1 MAVKKG
7 STGKSYE
14 QDKDKIKVTYS
25 DGSTRTVWKSDA
37 SYATTKKAMEA
48 DTKSYKKTKTAGT
61 SKVNATNALGE
72 GVTAGRGIVANAQ
85 VSQKAAAAKTAKA
98 NSTYEKEKKA
108 KQQGYKAKNNSAL
121 EQAKQ
126 LNSQV
131 RNVQAQQTNEFAKG
145 ITPRSLKA
153 GTVLAGQ
160 QIKSGTKAGLISG
173 SAEVGRGGNVEGN
186 NFAATADIIR
196 KAMGNKNS
204 SLYANQNNINKN
216 IDTWYGVNQRK
227 LALQS
232 AKEQQAIADRYNMS
246 DFNKGEKLVSDLVST
261 TGAMAPMV
269 ALSAVN
275 PLAGAAYMTNMS
287 RGAGEL
293 QALQENPFTS
303 NDTARLYGLGNAG
316 IEMGTEYLTGGLAKV
331 PGAIKLG
338 DMAGKAVEGIGN
350 PLLKTVAKSAGD
362 IAGEAGEEMLS
373 EAVNPFLQRMTYN
386 PDAENASAKD
396 IAYAGL
402 LGGLGAGVINGT
414 VNLAGRAASAGA
426 NRQNQPFSVQNMIK
440 NAQNQ
445 GESSQNAQNAPQQE
459 NANTATNPISNA
471 QNAPQNQTS
480 EANFQQNQQNFQQG
494 YQKASD
500 EVRDYAYGLLMDYN
514 DDYPHR
520 PPEVIERLENG
531 LYGKMTDYEIE
542 TALSDILTGN
552 PSGKV
557 DSSIVQ
563 RVETAISDYL
573 NERNQQEGARPQPE
587 NVQVQQENVQ
597 NPADNV
603 RTPEQNVQPTE
614 IVRERTD
621 ESTLSDK
628 SRRFVEDARRAS
640 GMGIDLF
647 NGTRTDENGS
657 YSRSDDR
664 IRVNAGKLMQTVN
677 ADENLRGTV
686 GHELYHGT
694 WGTDEH
700 KYIQDLAV
708 SDRLATHP
716 GETKEQATNNLLNE
730 IIDTYTN
737 YGSIESLMTEDGKID
752 IEKVWDEVGAKYI
765 ENVLRD
771 EAAAERIVRTDVST
785 ARKILEFIG
794 RKLQEFKNIFT
805 MTDAQKQQYELY
817 RKAEITMRRALSNH
831 RASAESAVEEVA
843 NSTAVST
850 QPVSELSTDGR
861 NAGIV
866 SDAKGNPVAWNTKDG
881 VMFNK
886 HTYDYGG
893 KKELN
898 KYLNKMVRTGRFS
911 QQDASEIID
920 FMEFVNNEVTAL
932 MNGEKADQ
940 FVYFKEWQDEIPILS
955 VDGKPVLSLVKKNG
969 EYEMNLDFSQ
979 RCTKRVAMD
988 KLLQH
993 LATNTQFDISELGM
1007 NDFVTINNVLS
1018 EQGFLT
1024 ACKMCYVE
1032 TKRYRNGEYA
1042 TKVANEFNEILDAAN
1057 IQNGVPDEKAM
1068 LAKAEEIAARDGSS
1082 FTTVKGWVDIIMAD
1096 PSKVRKL
1103 DPQEIMYSDG
1113 MEKLKAENPALHNK
1127 VTHRS
1132 GSASPKAMEGEAPYN
1147 SEMFGKNLPDPMS
1160 TDASVQSQLDPT
1172 RWSTD
1177 RAFQIGGVRLQ
1188 SFSDYRANMFF
1199 DYCQMFADIAAR
1211 RLPVHSYTKVEDF
1224 VRLFGQTGAKIN
1236 MSVIPRVDIT
1246 PEDRAYFDTLSDKKK
1261 KTDERYL
1268 AAKARAGLDANGEP
1282 IWADESFPYDIA
1294 LEIQKDPRYSNN
1306 CGTTAIGF
1314 SDAHIW
1320 KMLSDPNIRMIIPYH
1335 KSGINPGVARGEN
1348 IDLANDYTYSQ
1359 NPTKAKEAKLDSET
1373 WPEYYSRITQKTQYG
1388 TKEEGY
1394 TGIDFYET
1402 LYDTEDPV
1410 ETSMLYV
1417 EACQKDGIIPKFPQF
1432 VYMPDGSFNPNY
1444 YKLLVDF
1451 TVFNES
1457 GAFAPQQVVRWGKD
1471 SLPEEWR
1478 DLVVDSVSRE
1488 KANEDKIN
1496 AEIGVAADNL
1506 LNALGENHPGMRN
1519 DVMKSVDDSGFTYRD
1534 DADRFNAM
1542 ADEYGTIPRGADPYG
1557 NNRDID
1563 VPASTDG
1570 QDKTRRFI
1578 RTGMEAEQVA
1588 DETVQAMQNR
1598 MTSDYYD
1605 GKMSYTPISNAE
1617 TVQMANDEL
1626 NTALKNNLDAG
1637 MSPDQ
1642 ARQKV
1647 LDDGYSEF
1655 HGKVIGNELP
1665 SATEVAKAERLIQIA
1680 QDAGDYQRAADI
1692 IIDMSVVGTQL
1703 GQAMQAY
1710 SMLKR
1715 LSPQGQLMALQRSID
1730 RMNKMQT
1737 KKGADKI
1744 KLPEGFAA
1752 EYLSAR
1758 SNAKREELADQAFKE
1773 AAQQLEGTWADKINA
1788 YRYSCMLCNPATHAR
1803 NLISNGVMGIAGKV
1817 GDSASALMQDAII
1830 GKGEKTRSFKKG
1842 RKYTP
1847 EERAQL
1853 HQLVEDMWND
1863 SGSKTLGEGGSKYD
1877 NTTSAIEQ
1885 NKRIF
1890 KSDILENTI
1899 GNGKFSVS
1907 SALEAED
1914 MLFKG
1919 IHYKDT
1925 LMDYLQANGF
1935 TPQEIKQAIADG
1947 RNIEKPNGASLYRG
1961 VAYAESMAR
1970 KRTFTE
1976 DNKVSNWLNEGAKL
1990 KAGNLPVGE
1999 VLLGGIIPYRR
2010 TPLNIMVRGIEYSP
2024 AGLAMTLL
2032 HKAMHVDSNATLD
2045 ASNKNGTY
2053 TVAEVLDSLGANLSG
2068 TAIFILGV
2076 YMQANGLLNG
2086 SGDDDKKKQN
2096 FDRATGRQEFS
2107 VNTPG
2112 GGTATIDW
2120 LSPAAMPLLA
2130 GAATFESLTTEEKNM
2145 DAGTLSR
2152 VLENLARISDP
2163 AFEMSCMQ
2171 GVTEAL
2177 SSYNSG
2183 VSGATSALWSGV
2195 SSYGGQFVPNVV
2207 KKVAYAID
2215 DTKRST
2221 YSPKNSPLTKSGAKF
2236 EKGIRGGLPLVS
2248 KTLQPKIDMWGN
2260 DEQRDIENKGWRL
2273 ISGLV
2278 NPTNYKSN
2286 RKGKVENELERLY
2299 NEVGESSVF
2308 PSSTQGYVQYR
2319 NENLY
2324 MNEDEYTEYARTK
2337 GKNSYKY
2344 VAEFMQTPEYN
2355 EMSDTEKV
2363 TVIEKLYNVANYQ
2376 AKKEFVNGY
2385 DGAEFVPDTQY
2396 ENPLTYKDGVVKYCM
2411 AKTGAFAGSNY
2422 NVEEI
2427 DRFKAAAS
2435 EAGLSNETYM
2445 DIRSNITGKDDEGNN
2460 LSKDYKKA
2468 YLTEQR
2474 NNGTLTGK
2482 QYWTIY
2488 LNNVTPSAADITQ
2501 CGNELGRDSELFQ
2514 RYKKEYNA
2522 SHKKQVR

>member
-1 MAVKKG
+1 MAIKKG

-14 QDKDKIKVTYS
+14 KDKDKIKVTYS

-145 ITPRSLKA
+145 ITARSVKA
-153 GTVLAGQ
+153 GTALAGQ
-160 QIKSGTKAGLISG
+160 QIKSGTKAGLNSG
-173 SAEVGRGGNVEGN
+173 VTELGRGGTVEGN

-196 KAMGNKNS
+196 RAMGNKNS
-204 SLYANQNNINKN
+204 NLYQNQQNTAKN
-216 IDTWYGVNQRK
+216 IDTLYGVNQRK

-293 QALQENPFTS
+293 QALQENPFVS
-303 NDTARLYGLGNAG
+303 NDTARAYGLGNAG

-338 DMAGKAVEGIGN
+338 DLAGKAVEGIGN
-350 PLLKTVAKSAGD
+350 PLLKSVAKGAGD

-373 EAVNPFLQRMTYN
+373 EFLNPYLQRATYDPN
-386 PDAENASAKD
+386 AENASAKD
-396 IAYAGL
+396 ITYAGL
-402 LGGLGAGVINGT
+402 LGGLGAGVINGS
-414 VNLAGRAASAGA
+414 VNLAGKVANAGA
-426 NRQNQPFSVQNMIK
+426 NRNEMPFTVENMIK

-445 GESSQNAQNAPQQE
+445 GESSQNAQNAPQQA
-459 NANTATNPISNA
+459 NTNTATNPINNA
-471 QNAPQNQTS
+471 QNVAQNQSSEADFQQNPQNFQQQQNAPQNV
-480 EANFQQNQQNFQQG
+480 QN
-494 YQKASD
+494 
-500 EVRDYAYGLLMDYN
+500 
-514 DDYPHR
+514 
-520 PPEVIERLENG
+520 
-531 LYGKMTDYEIE
+531 
-542 TALSDILTGN
+542 
-552 PSGKV
+552 
-557 DSSIVQ
+557 
-563 RVETAISDYL
+563 
-573 NERNQQEGARPQPE
+573 QPE
-587 NVQVQQENVQ
+587 NVQVRQENVQ

-603 RTPEQNVQPTE
+603 RTSEQNVQPAEVNT
-614 IVRERTD
+614 IPREQLTP
-621 ESTLSDK
+621 E
-628 SRRFVEDARRAS
+628 SRRTIERLEGRS
-640 GMGIDLF
+640 GIKI
-647 NGTRTDENGS
+647 N
-657 YSRSDDR
+657 
-664 IRVNAGKLMQTVN
+664 VV
-677 ADENLRGTV
+677 
-686 GHELYHGT
+686 
-694 WGTDEH
+694 
-700 KYIQDLAV
+700 
-708 SDRLATHP
+708 DRL
-716 GETKEQATNNLLNE
+716 QN
-730 IIDTYTN
+730 D
-737 YGSIESLMTEDGKID
+737 
-752 IEKVWDEVGAKYI
+752 
-765 ENVLRD
+765 
-771 EAAAERIVRTDVST
+771 
-785 ARKILEFIG
+785 
-794 RKLQEFKNIFT
+794 Q
-805 MTDAQKQQYELY
+805 
-817 RKAEITMRRALSNH
+817 
-831 RASAESAVEEVA
+831 
-843 NSTAVST
+843 
-850 QPVSELSTDGR
+850 
-861 NAGIV
+861 
-866 SDAKGNPVAWNTKDG
+866 
-881 VMFNK
+881 
-886 HTYDYGG
+886 
-893 KKELN
+893 
-898 KYLNKMVRTGRFS
+898 
-911 QQDASEIID
+911 
-920 FMEFVNNEVTAL
+920 
-932 MNGEKADQ
+932 MNGEYKDGAITITADALNDPATMRKVAFHEMVHPMRGTESHNELIDYAVDYYRAKYGYKDRNAVMAAVSYGYTNSDTERAGRYDVSNMEGRANVEDELAAMFVGDLVKDKAIAEKMSRDNPPLARRIVEMLQ
-940 FVYFKEWQDEIPILS
+940 KFVDKIKGFGMSENEREIARATEQAIKSFRTGLATVKDNGGYKPPKALVSEGDSISGGMYNVKTLDMGEMANIERDLKKKYEKS
-955 VDGKPVLSLVKKNG
+955 PEEVDTVLNHMKTLRDYMEQLGNELDANGDRMFEYLYNWNNREALRYSNGKPVMTWIKKNG
-969 EYEMNLDFSQ
+969 EYDMNVEASLVCIKKEPMNRVLQYMLDEGI
-979 RCTKRVAMD
+979 
-988 KLLQH
+988 
-993 LATNTQFDISELGM
+993 FDISNLRST
-1007 NDFVTINNVLS
+1007 D
-1018 EQGFLT
+1018 
-1024 ACKMCYVE
+1024 
-1032 TKRYRNGEYA
+1032 YA
-1042 TKVANEFNEILDAAN
+1042 TLTRILNEHGLRVPCGACFVENRRENTGPDMFRKIASEFNELVDAAN
-1057 IQNGVPDEKAM
+1057 IVDGKVDEASLNAKMKEMAARKAAGEDGTAEGTTKRYAKFIKENPDRVRK
-1068 LAKAEEIAARDGSS
+1068 IAASEFMTPEGALVLKRDMPAIYSIATSRYGAGTAKPVEPKTPYTGEVRAKKPTKAGKWSL
-1082 FTTVKGWVDIIMAD
+1082 KGAL
-1096 PSKVRKL
+1096 KV
-1103 DPQEIMYSDG
+1103 
-1113 MEKLKAENPALHNK
+1113 
-1127 VTHRS
+1127 
-1132 GSASPKAMEGEAPYN
+1132 
-1147 SEMFGKNLPDPMS
+1147 
-1160 TDASVQSQLDPT
+1160 
-1172 RWSTD
+1172 
-1177 RAFQIGGVRLQ
+1177 GGVRNQ
-1188 SFSDYRANMFF
+1188 SFSDDEASLFL
-1199 DYCQMFADIAAR
+1199 DQCQKYLDFSLNQ
-1211 RLPVHSYTKVEDF
+1211 LPAQEYTKVPYHA
-1224 VRLFGQTGAKIN
+1224 RMFGLTGAKMNLSMFPEAQI
-1236 MSVIPRVDIT
+1236 SA
-1246 PEDRAYFDTLSDKKK
+1246 EDRAYLNTLTREQKEKDPVFLRAQ
-1261 KTDERYL
+1261 EN
-1268 AAKARAGLDANGEP
+1268 AGLDANGNFLWNP
-1282 IWADESFPYDIA
+1282 ESFGWDNA
-1294 LEIQKDPRYSNN
+1294 VELCEDPRYSGNVAPN
-1306 CGTTAIGF
+1306 AVGV
-1314 SDAHIW
+1314 SDKQIW
-1320 KMLSDPNIRMIIPYH
+1320 MLFDNKYVGQVIPFH
-1335 KSGINPGVARGEN
+1335 KSGQNNDVAAMRNTDLFKDYSNYQNDMEMDENSQRMEGESDASYYRRLGEMSGYGKKIGKGN
-1348 IDLANDYTYSQ
+1348 KLKFNFYDDLA
-1359 NPTKAKEAKLDSET
+1359 
-1373 WPEYYSRITQKTQYG
+1373 KTN
-1388 TKEEGY
+1388 
-1394 TGIDFYET
+1394 
-1402 LYDTEDPV
+1402 DPV
-1410 ETSMLYV
+1410 QTSKNFI
-1417 EACQKDGIIPKFPQF
+1417 EACDKQNIIPRFPQF
-1432 VYMPDGSFNPNY
+1432 IYKPDG
-1444 YKLLVDF
+1444 
-1451 TVFNES
+1451 TFNENYWKCITDYPLMDVN
-1457 GAFAPQQVVRWGKD
+1457 GNYKPMQPIQFDEQH
-1471 SLPEEWR
+1471 LPENWQDVLRTALEEEQKLYN
-1478 DLVVDSVSRE
+1478 DIASETDAVARE
-1488 KANEDKIN
+1488 AA
-1496 AEIGVAADNL
+1496 AEIRSKFNTPD
-1506 LNALGENHPGMRN
+1506 GMSIGNDTGFKLIDRN
-1519 DVMKSVDDSGFTYRD
+1519 NGSYSVNDTDFMS

-1542 ADEYGTIPRGADPYG
+1542 ADEYGTIPRGENPFG

-1570 QDKTRRFI
+1570 QDRTRQFI

-1588 DETVQAMQNR
+1588 DETVSVMQGR
-1598 MTSDYYD
+1598 MTSDVYD

-1730 RMNKMQT
+1730 RMNKMHTQ
-1737 KKGADKI
+1737 KGAEKI
-1744 KLPEGFAA
+1744 ALPEGFAQ
-1752 EYLSAR
+1752 EYLQAR

-1803 NLISNGVMGIAGKV
+1803 NLLSNGVMGLAGKV
-1817 GDSASALMQDAII
+1817 GDGASGLMQDAII

-1847 EERAQL
+1847 EERAEL

-1863 SGSKTLGEGGSKYD
+1863 SGKKVLGEGGSKYD
-1877 NTTSAIEQ
+1877 NATSAIEQ

-1890 KSDILENTI
+1890 KNDILENTI

-1914 MLFKG
+1914 MIFKQ

-1925 LMDYLQANGF
+1925 LMGYIQANGF

-1961 VAYAESMAR
+1961 VAYAENMAR

-2024 AGLAMTLL
+2024 AGLAMTL
-2032 HKAMHVDSNATLD
+2032 HKAMHVDSNATFD

-2130 GAATFESLTTEEKNM
+2130 GAATFESLTAEEKNM

-2183 VSGATSALWSGV
+2183 VSGATSALWSGL

-2299 NEVGESSVF
+2299 NEVGESKVF

-2324 MNEDEYTEYARTK
+2324 MNEDEYTKYARTK

-2344 VAEFMQTPEYN
+2344 IAEFMQTPEYN
-2355 EMSDTEKV
+2355 EMPDTEKV

-2376 AKKEFVNGY
+2376 ARKEFVTGY

-2411 AKTGAFAGSNY
+2411 AKTGAFAGSDY
-2422 NVEEI
+2422 SVDKIDEI
-2427 DRFKAAAS
+2427 KALAS